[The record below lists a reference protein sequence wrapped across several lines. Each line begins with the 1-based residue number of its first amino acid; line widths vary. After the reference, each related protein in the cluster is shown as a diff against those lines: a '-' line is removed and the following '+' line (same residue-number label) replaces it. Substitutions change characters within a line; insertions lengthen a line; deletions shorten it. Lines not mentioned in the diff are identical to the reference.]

1 MNTRQKLLN
10 DRLRQYVAAESAIL
24 RGQSYT
30 INNRQL
36 TRASLAEVRRAIDDL
51 ISQGAVLDDNE
62 TPSARRTKQ
71 VVLHD

>member
-51 ISQGAVLDDNE
+51 ISQGAVLDDSE